1 MSRSLG
7 LREDQ
12 QWGAEL
18 ARLLEGARNGACQWT
33 PNPTPAGAELAREGV
48 VESGIVCSSA
58 IAAVR
63 RPDKPGSEGLRCG

>member
-18 ARLLEGARNGACQWT
+18 ARLLKASQSR
-33 PNPTPAGAELAREGV
+33 PNPVFVGAELAREEAREIA
-48 VESGIVCSSA
+48 ESFTGTPRSKLRSA
-58 IAAVR
+58 L
-63 RPDKPGSEGLRCG
+63 S

>member
-18 ARLLEGARNGACQWT
+18 ARLLKASQPR
-33 PNPTPAGAELAREGV
+33 PNTVAVGAELARDRVREIA
-48 VESGIVCSSA
+48 ESFTGRSRGALS
-58 IAAVR
+58 
-63 RPDKPGSEGLRCG
+63 

>member
-18 ARLLEGARNGACQWT
+18 ARLLKASQPR
-33 PNPTPAGAELAREGV
+33 PNTILVGAELAREEAREITERFAGTP
-48 VESGIVCSSA
+48 
-58 IAAVR
+58 R
-63 RPDKPGSEGLRCG
+63 FRLRGALS